1 MAVLSALHDGS
12 QSVPY
17 LKLFRFKAAAFT
29 DGWVLLPSRCNE
41 RAARAI
47 NSPARFP

>member
-1 MAVLSALHDGS
+1 MGVLSASHDGS

-29 DGWVLLPSRCNE
+29 DGLGSF
-41 RAARAI
+41 A
-47 NSPARFP
+47 

>member
-1 MAVLSALHDGS
+1 MGVLSASDDGS

-29 DGWVLLPSRCNE
+29 DGLGSF
-41 RAARAI
+41 A
-47 NSPARFP
+47 